1 METTERAVRRE
12 LKNDEEPWVE
22 EDSGQEWEQEQEER
36 KPAEEETIA
45 TAKEDEDVPY
55 ESGEFKGNQ
64 NERGQKSFFVNGLFV
79 GLGIG
84 CILTFV
90 IMWLAVYFSPQ
101 LPSGTTYQAM
111 LSIFI
116 YPMVYLLA
124 VGLIALTAGFVREQ
138 YVPRVNQ

>member
-1 METTERAVRRE
+1 METTERASRQE
-12 LKNDEEPWVE
+12 LKKDEEPWV

-36 KPAEEETIA
+36 KPEDETIA
-45 TAKEDEDVPY
+45 TVKEDEGLPY
-55 ESGEFKGNQ
+55 ESGKFKDKQ
-64 NERGQKSFFVNGLFV
+64 NERGEKNFFVNGLFV

-84 CILTFV
+84 CVLTFI

-101 LPSGTTYQAM
+101 LPSGTTYDAM

-124 VGLIALTAGFVREQ
+124 VGLIALTAGFVRE
-138 YVPRVNQ
+138 YCVPKINR

>member
-1 METTERAVRRE
+1 METKERASRQE
-12 LKNDEEPWVE
+12 LKNDEEPWV

-36 KPAEEETIA
+36 KPENETKVTI
-45 TAKEDEDVPY
+45 KKDEDLHY
-55 ESGEFKGNQ
+55 ERGKFKDKQ
-64 NERGQKSFFVNGLFV
+64 NERGEKNFFVNGLFV

-84 CILTFV
+84 CVLTFI

-124 VGLIALTAGFVREQ
+124 VGLIALTAGFVRE
-138 YVPRVNQ
+138 YYGPRINR

>member
-55 ESGEFKGNQ
+55 ESGKSKGNQ